1 MKEFMN
7 EDFLLDNEPAKV
19 LYHKYAKDMPIF
31 DYHCHLNPREIYED
45 KKFKDLTEVWLVDG
59 HFGDHYKWRLMRA
72 HGVSEDYITGDRSS
86 KEKFDKWVE
95 TLQSAIGNPIYHWAH
110 LELRAFFDYK
120 KPLTVKT
127 GDEVYAIGNQ
137 KLQNLSARKMI
148 EMSNVKII
156 GTTDDPIDDLKWH
169 ILLKED
175 KSFKVKVLPSFR
187 PDKAVNIDLDWYLG
201 WVNDLEKASGISVQT
216 FDGFLNALSQRIDF
230 FHEVGCRISDH
241 ALDILAYREATLD
254 EVSAIY
260 EKRRN
265 EEILS
270 QEEVEAYKTYM
281 MVFFGKKYHEKGWAQ
296 QYHISAMRNNNSRL
310 FAALGPDTGFD
321 AITDSTFAPQ
331 LAKLLNALDKD
342 NTLPKTILYSLSP
355 NYDQILTT
363 IAYCFQN
370 GVAGKIQLGSGWWFN
385 DHIDGMVR
393 QMRGLASC
401 GLISKFVGMLTDSR
415 SFMSYPR
422 HDYFRRILCNYLGT
436 LIENGEYPNDIETV
450 GKIVQDICFNNAVEY
465 FGVKPE

>member
-7 EDFLLDNEPAKV
+7 RDFLLDSEPAKV

-72 HGVSEDYITGDRSS
+72 HGVSEDYITGDKGS

-120 KPLTVKT
+120 EPLTVKT
-127 GDEVYAIGNQ
+127 GDEVYRIGNE

-169 ILLKED
+169 KLLKED

-201 WVNDLEKASGISVQT
+201 WVESLEQVSGISVAT
-216 FDGFLNALSQRIDF
+216 FEGFLEALSQRVDF

-241 ALDILAYREATLD
+241 ALDTVSYKEASHE
-254 EVSAIY
+254 EVSQIY
-260 EKRRN
+260 LKRRN
-265 EEILS
+265 GEALTS
-270 QEEVEAYKTYM
+270 EEVDAYKTYM
-281 MVFFGKKYHEKGWAQ
+281 MIFFGKKYHEHGWVQ

-310 FAALGPDTGFD
+310 FKALGPDTGFD
-321 AITDSTFAPQ
+321 AITDATFAPQ
-331 LAKLLNALDKD
+331 LAKLLNALDSTD
-342 NTLPKTILYSLSP
+342 SLPKTILYSLSP

-363 IAYCFQN
+363 IGYCFNN
-370 GVAGKIQLGSGWWFN
+370 GVAGKLQVGSGWWFN

-401 GLISKFVGMLTDSR
+401 GLISKFVCMLTDSR

-436 LIENGEYPNDIETV
+436 LIENGEYPNDLETV
-450 GKIVQDICFNNAVEY
+450 GAIVQDICFNNAVRY
-465 FGVKPE
+465 FGVDPE